1 MVKNAGVSALQMLDR
16 WSWWRKA
23 LQDPSQIGKTLI
35 IHPDVAELGY
45 YRTKSKT
52 GPWEPVGIWLDDDHQ
67 MIAYRGER
75 QVRPEEIFSWCC
87 KYPVTYEAYTEA
99 RAGNGWPDDDAVVS
113 AQISAPAPAPVA
125 EPTVGDNS
133 GEASATETIADQI
146 EAALKGMKAYET
158 ITDDKTAGKA
168 LSLRNRLNE
177 LSRDAD
183 KIRTREKEPHL
194 EAGKAVDAKWQPL
207 VKKAKAG
214 ADTVRDAIGAWETVK
229 LQRRRAEEKRIEDE
243 RRAEEA
249 RLAAQRPADAPDGD
263 TAVMEAP
270 KVEVQPDVAPSTV
283 RASYGKAASVS
294 AKTIV
299 DEVKDWSALAVY
311 MSSHKEAQ
319 ELLVR
324 LAQRAIDAGRTVPGI
339 TTKEVAAVR

>member
-1 MVKNAGVSALQMLDR
+1 MAEHIGALALKIVGPWAWWQAALKNPAA
-16 WSWWRKA
+16 
-23 LQDPSQIGKTLI
+23 IGKTLP
-35 IHPDVAELGY
+35 IHEDEPQQGY
-45 YRTKSKT
+45 YRARNRDKAF
-52 GPWEPVGIWLDDDHQ
+52 EPVAIFYPEGSDQLV
-67 MIAYRGER
+67 AYRNGKEVLPDTIWTFACR
-75 QVRPEEIFSWCC
+75 H
-87 KYPVTYEAYTEA
+87 PVTYEAYNDA
-99 RAGNGWPDDDAVVS
+99 LAGKGWPDDDKVVA
-113 AQISAPAPAPVA
+113 AQITSPAP

-133 GEASATETIADQI
+133 GEASETETIADQI
-146 EAALKGMKAYET
+146 EAALAGMTAYET

-229 LQRRRAEEKRIEDE
+229 LQRRRAEEKRVEDE

-249 RLAAQRPADAPDGD
+249 RLAAERATGEHDGEA
-263 TAVMEAP
+263 AVMEAP

-294 AKTIV
+294 AKLFV
-299 DEVKDWSALAVY
+299 DEVTDWPALAVY
-311 MSSHKEAQ
+311 MSSHPEAQ
-319 ELLVR
+319 DMLR
-324 LAQRAIDAGRTVPGI
+324 KLAQRAVDAGRTVPGI
-339 TTKEVAAVR
+339 TTIEKANVR